1 MGKFSRTIMAVGL
14 CGLLGGPV
22 WAQGESVV
30 IKSVGVLDFSGVLEW
45 RPGPDATNPTSSFRN
60 VSRGVDSV
68 LGTYTCYSAGTGRSA
83 GAVDPPEADTE
94 GLCADPT
101 MVLVWAA
108 DSYAYEYA
116 ECRLDDTGD
125 VITFELPGVLTSCIP
140 YSCYTEPFLTEE
152 GGEVW
157 PLSKGCTY
165 PIFYTTH
172 SESRF
177 GTSTNDVVA
186 TITIESSEW
195 DADQGVLTTR
205 SVGTAVGAAETTL
218 AVDVSL
224 DDLPPNEA
232 MLEIP
237 AVGTTASGINL
248 ISGWS
253 CVGGDL
259 QAKIEGTDGT
269 VIATIDLAHG
279 TDRADTMEVCGDT
292 ANGFSASVNWNLIG
306 SGERILR
313 LIQNGEE
320 VAARAIE
327 VFAFGEEFQQGLM
340 HIAAAEHFPAEGQ
353 DTVLEWQEV
362 SQSFVVTGTVPHSE
376 E

>member
-1 MGKFSRTIMAVGL
+1 
-14 CGLLGGPV
+14 
-22 WAQGESVV
+22 
-30 IKSVGVLDFSGVLEW
+30 
-45 RPGPDATNPTSSFRN
+45 
-60 VSRGVDSV
+60 
-68 LGTYTCYSAGTGRSA
+68 
-83 GAVDPPEADTE
+83 
-94 GLCADPT
+94 
-101 MVLVWAA
+101 MVLVWAV

-125 VITFELPGVLTSCIP
+125 VLTLELPGMATSCIP

-157 PLSKGCTY
+157 PLSRGCTY
-165 PIFYTTH
+165 PVFYTIHT
-172 SESRF
+172 ESRF
-177 GTSTNDVVA
+177 GTSTSDIVG
-186 TITIESSEW
+186 TITVESSEW

-205 SVGTAVGAAETTL
+205 SVGTVVGAAETTL
-218 AVDVSL
+218 AADVSL
-224 DDLPPNEA
+224 DDLPSDERT
-232 MLEIP
+232 LEIP
-237 AVGTTASGINL
+237 MADATSSGIGL

-253 CVGGDL
+253 CIGGNL
-259 QAKIEGTDGT
+259 QAVIEDMDGT
-269 VIATIDLAHG
+269 VIATIPLAHG

-340 HIAAAEHFPAEGQ
+340 HLTAAEHFPAEGQ
-353 DTVLEWQEV
+353 DTVLEWQEA